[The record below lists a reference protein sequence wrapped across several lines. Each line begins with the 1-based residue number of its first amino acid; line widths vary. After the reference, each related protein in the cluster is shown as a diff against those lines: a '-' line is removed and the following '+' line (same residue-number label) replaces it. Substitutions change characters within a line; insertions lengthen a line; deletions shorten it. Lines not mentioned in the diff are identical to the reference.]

1 MFMTTDV
8 RARRGWKS
16 ILFLAIN
23 NSNEW
28 IGDGYLST
36 HHSTLGSN
44 SNICFAFILLRE
56 ITVAGAD
63 TSRMPV
69 QDRVLLHNF
78 YMYLYEECILYA
90 QIQCKYSQTDSSLSL
105 CFSPSL
111 FEFRFC

>member
-69 QDRVLLHNF
+69 QDRVLFNAS
-78 YMYLYEECILYA
+78 IL
-90 QIQCKYSQTDSSLSL
+90 KLTPLFLSVSLLLSSSSG
-105 CFSPSL
+105 FVNIII
-111 FEFRFC
+111 RIIK